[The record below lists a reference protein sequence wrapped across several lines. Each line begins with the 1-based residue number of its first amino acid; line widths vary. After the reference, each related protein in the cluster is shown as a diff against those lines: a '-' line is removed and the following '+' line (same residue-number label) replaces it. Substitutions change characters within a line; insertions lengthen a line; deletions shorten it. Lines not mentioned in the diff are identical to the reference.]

1 MKGIIEMPRDFH
13 FYVSMVKSVIRMLAG
28 AALIVGSI
36 AAAGVLVIVAE
47 ILGIV
52 EEL

>member
-1 MKGIIEMPRDFH
+1 MKRDFH
-13 FYVSMVKSVIRMLAG
+13 FYVSMVKSVIRIIAG
-28 AALIVGSI
+28 ASIMYGYLPLGGLLIV
-36 AAAGVLVIVAE
+36 AAE